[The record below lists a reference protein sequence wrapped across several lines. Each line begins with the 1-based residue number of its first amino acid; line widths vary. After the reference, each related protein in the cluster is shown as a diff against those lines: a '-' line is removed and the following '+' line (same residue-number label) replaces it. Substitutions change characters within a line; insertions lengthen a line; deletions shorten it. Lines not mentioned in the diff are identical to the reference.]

1 MSLPPVD
8 RTAPAIPRLEREIVA
23 SASTLGL
30 GIPDACVPGVV
41 ANLALLD
48 GHADI
53 LLGRQPRD
61 DA

>member
-1 MSLPPVD
+1 MILPSIE
-8 RTAPAIPRLEREIVA
+8 RTAPAIPRLEGEIVA
-23 SASTLGL
+23 SAKALGL
-30 GIPDACVPGVV
+30 GIPDACMPGVV